1 VNAATAAKVKKER
14 SVVESTTNDPKNDRS
29 ESIAE
34 MSHAPMT
41 DPRNRVPT
49 SDARRSFVPDRNA
62 LHGSSIE

>member
-1 VNAATAAKVKKER
+1 MNNKNATKTKGTRAQRARAKVKKER

-49 SDARRSFVPDRNA
+49 SDAG
-62 LHGSSIE
+62 H

>member
-1 VNAATAAKVKKER
+1 MNAATAAKVKKER

-49 SDARRSFVPDRNA
+49 SDAG
-62 LHGSSIE
+62 H